1 MFGWIL
7 RYSEQEDN
15 LAELTCKPEV
25 ILRELYA
32 SGALPQFSHGGK
44 VVPGVVEN
52 LVDVAILEL
61 AYGVFTATYLEV
73 KHFIN
78 RLPRYFGKT
87 YITSVWSLFKRS
99 PDQVL
104 SLINTKFLSC
114 SRVQIMFLV
123 YNNYYALLC

>member
-1 MFGWIL
+1 M
-7 RYSEQEDN
+7 
-15 LAELTCKPEV
+15 
-25 ILRELYA
+25 
-32 SGALPQFSHGGK
+32 
-44 VVPGVVEN
+44 VPGVVEN

-123 YNNYYALLC
+123 YNNYYALLCETLKLLIIVFVLTTGLPPVLAPMGANTW